1 MTIQLQLVVIIVI
14 IIIEDLILLSRY
26 RFFRNRIQ
34 NSSHCSVINWYSRR
48 INRKEK
54 TTVLHVAGQC
64 VIDFINLQLAILHL
78 NLCQTNVVERKLHE
92 LVETKILI
100 QFSVHKTEPGRLP
113 PSHVI
118 FLV

>member
-1 MTIQLQLVVIIVI
+1 VTIQLQLVVIIVI

-54 TTVLHVAGQC
+54 TSVAGQC